1 MKSLVFH
8 GNGCTA
14 YNSKGEIVFRV
25 DNYQEKNSTK
35 VYLMDLH
42 GQVLFSIQ
50 KQVINCKYLQH
61 KIHKY
66 VPFFFFFLLLLKSKP
81 LFIYQLLFQK
91 LRVFGRWNGYKWSS
105 ELKGRPW
112 FQVRRSCR
120 FLKRELTCNVG
131 VGCDQSNIGNS
142 YMLKKS
148 DGKSAFKIVDSTGE
162 TVAEVSYILHLNT
175 SFYGF
180 LSFDRSHQLKTSII
194 SLLINYLWDI
204 YMFSGETE
212 AIISRFGLW

>member
-1 MKSLVFH
+1 MAAKIHPQISSSSNSCSDYVTSKRETLTIWMKSLVFH

-50 KQVINCKYLQH
+50 KQ
-61 KIHKY
+61 
-66 VPFFFFFLLLLKSKP
+66 
-81 LFIYQLLFQK
+81 K
-91 LRVFGRWNGYKWSS
+91 LRIFGRWNGYKWSS
-105 ELKGRPW
+105 GLKGRPW

-120 FLKRELTCNVG
+120 FLKSDLTCNVG
-131 VGCDQSNIGNS
+131 VGCDNISNGNS

-148 DGKSAFKIVDSTGE
+148 DGKSAFKIVDSTGNK
-162 TVAEVSYILHLNT
+162 VAEVKQKQSSQGLA
-175 SFYGF
+175 FGEDV
-180 LSFDRSHQLKTSII
+180 LSLVVEPQIDQ
-194 SLLINYLWDI
+194 SLI
-204 YMFSGETE
+204 M
-212 AIISRFGLW
+212 AIIVTVFGLVNCKL

>member
-1 MKSLVFH
+1 MAAKIHPQISSSSSNSCSNYVTSKRETLTIWMKSLVFH

-50 KQVINCKYLQH
+50 KQ
-61 KIHKY
+61 
-66 VPFFFFFLLLLKSKP
+66 
-81 LFIYQLLFQK
+81 K
-91 LRVFGRWNGYKWSS
+91 LRIFGRWNGYKWNSS
-105 ELKGRPW
+105 SGLLKGRPW

-120 FLKRELTCNVG
+120 FLKRDLTCNVG
-131 VGCDQSNIGNS
+131 VGSCDKIIHGNS

-148 DGKSAFKIVDSTGE
+148 DGKSAFKIVDHSTGN
-162 TVAEVSYILHLNT
+162 TVAEVKQKQSSQGLA
-175 SFYGF
+175 FGEDV
-180 LSFDRSHQLKTSII
+180 LSLVVEPQIDQ
-194 SLLINYLWDI
+194 SLI
-204 YMFSGETE
+204 M
-212 AIISRFGLW
+212 AIIVTVFGLVNCKL